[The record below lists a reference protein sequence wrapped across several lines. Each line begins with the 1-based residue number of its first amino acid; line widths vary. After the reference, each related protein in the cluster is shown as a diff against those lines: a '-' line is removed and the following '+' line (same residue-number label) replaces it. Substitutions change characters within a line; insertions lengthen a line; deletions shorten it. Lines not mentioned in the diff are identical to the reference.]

1 MSVYTAEQKH
11 KGPILSKSRREKT
24 VSILCLILL
33 IVLALIV
40 MFPIYWIFRSSLMS
54 NGELYAYP
62 PAFTPPA
69 WRFENYPETL
79 KSFEYLKF
87 LGNTMTILIPA
98 VLGAVV
104 TATMGGY
111 AFARL
116 RFRGKKFLFTL
127 CVGSMLLPSM
137 VTLIPIF
144 FAWSKLGLVNTYWP
158 LILPHF

>member
-1 MSVYTAEQKH
+1 MSTQVMK
-11 KGPILSKSRREKT
+11 KPVRGSRIVSRSRRKKT
-24 VSILCLILL
+24 ADILCFALLIL
-33 IVLALIV
+33 LALIV

-62 PAFTPPA
+62 PAFVPPA

-87 LGNTMTILIPA
+87 LGNTMTILLPA
-98 VLGAVV
+98 VFGAVI

-116 RFRGKKFLFTL
+116 RFRGKNS
-127 CVGSMLLPSM
+127 CLPC
-137 VTLIPIF
+137 
-144 FAWSKLGLVNTYWP
+144 AWGPCCCPAW
-158 LILPHF
+158 